1 MIRSADRVDLD
12 VPTVKSFNRSHA
24 VLKYRPNGQAQGD
37 GMTPGTLAP
46 GRQASTT
53 RSTMYKQQTPKITT
67 SKKSGDQP
75 HDLPQEIHTFLSRSS
90 NSLAAPV

>member
-46 GRQASTT
+46 WHPGDKPPPPALPCTNSKRRRSPLLKNQVISHMTCRGKSTP
-53 RSTMYKQQTPKITT
+53 S
-67 SKKSGDQP
+67 
-75 HDLPQEIHTFLSRSS
+75 
-90 NSLAAPV
+90 